1 MEVMMQNMIKELTGD
16 ELETVSGGMT
26 DTGKSGSDTLSD
38 ILKWILKQITVPA
51 TLGGTSQKH

>member
-1 MEVMMQNMIKELTGD
+1 MQKQDVINELTGD
-16 ELETVSGGMT
+16 ELESVSGGMT

>member
-1 MEVMMQNMIKELTGD
+1 MQNMIKELTGD

-38 ILKWILKQITVPA
+38 ILTWILKHITVPA